1 MLLASPQTMCY
12 SYGYMY
18 TCVHRSRTWN
28 ILADVPLQLQSLF
41 MTVLSNF
48 NIYKLTTNNIAI
60 AMAQSPNERWF
71 NHIDTLDIKKY
82 NFGHALIISFVF
94 AKDAIACSIQF
105 IFLLFNLFA
114 SVTIAVIGYTTIE

>member
-1 MLLASPQTMCY
+1 MLLASPQTICY

-18 TCVHRSRTWN
+18 TCVHHNRTWN

-60 AMAQSPNERWF
+60 AMAQLTSYPLPWEEFLMQERHNF
-71 NHIDTLDIKKY
+71 IPGEFVYEAFIVGIK
-82 NFGHALIISFVF
+82 GPPL
-94 AKDAIACSIQF
+94 
-105 IFLLFNLFA
+105 
-114 SVTIAVIGYTTIE
+114 